1 MTKII
6 KFYKNSYFLE
16 IIKWF
21 SIGTLILL
29 TFINYYCT
37 NLSLLL
43 RVIIIIS
50 LISLTIGTI
59 YLTKQGKKFFLL
71 IYKSKEEI
79 KKITWPNLRETFHTT
94 IIVIIATFI
103 ISLSLWGLDNILIRF
118 VSFVTS
124 LRL

>member
-6 KFYKNSYFLE
+6 EFYKNSYFLE

-50 LISLTIGTI
+50 LISLTIGTL

-71 IYKSKEEI
+71 IYESKKEI

-103 ISLSLWGLDNILIRF
+103 ISISLWGLDNILIHF

>member
-6 KFYKNSYFLE
+6 EFYKNSYFLE

-50 LISLTIGTI
+50 LISLTAGIL

-71 IYKSKEEI
+71 IYESKKEI

-94 IIVIIATFI
+94 VIVIIATFI
-103 ISLSLWGLDNILIRF
+103 ISLSLWGLDNILIQF